1 MKPSQKKSREKNSK
15 KCIKRKIYTE
25 ENLQKALHEISKG
38 MSKKLAA
45 KTFSVPRSTIQ
56 FRLKHPDHR
65 SKPGPSTILTD
76 EEEQLFVDWIK
87 ISSKKGFPKR
97 KEDLIKSVSD
107 FINKSGRA
115 SSFKNGE
122 KWFKLF
128 LARHPTV
135 TFRTPEA
142 VTAASSTVSAS
153 DVRGWF
159 EQIRIYMTENSYY
172 DILAD
177 PSRVFNGDETNFV
190 LCPKTGIVLRSK
202 GEKNV
207 YEIDH
212 AQAKTSLT
220 VMFTFGADGQV
231 TPPMV
236 IFPYKRLPGE
246 ITSKIPE
253 DWGVGLSDNGW
264 MNSDVFFEYIKN
276 VLHPHLVR
284 TGTQFPVVLFVDG
297 HKSHLTYATSEL
309 CTNLGII
316 LIALYPNCTRLLQP
330 ADVSAFKPLKT
341 QWQKTVLEWR
351 RNNPSQALTKTQ
363 FVPLLK
369 DTIEK
374 SLNPSTIIN
383 GFRATGL
390 CPFNEDAVDYSKCLG
405 TSNKNNITIA
415 QPKHVTD
422 NRVLTKDDFMKLL
435 GESAIHKIDTRE
447 LRPEESSEC
456 LLKIWNFFTTSQNDL
471 QNSSIFDTERQND
484 NIGNFDIENMDI
496 IINNSPNK
504 NVAEQSFDFVS
515 QDVVVEEIVQCSEL
529 NYFIEDIPT
538 LQEPIPETVSQQPHN
553 HLSSTQQA
561 FNQPESIE
569 KVSFQKASTSLQHT
583 SILQPSFTYVS
594 SNKQLS
600 TQQTFVQ
607 QTSTYQASVSS
618 QQQSSIYSTPQKPS
632 IRVTGDDN

>member
-1 MKPSQKKSREKNSK
+1 MLK
-15 KCIKRKIYTE
+15 

-45 KTFSVPRSTIQ
+45 KTFSVPRSTVQ
-56 FRLKHPDHR
+56 FRLKNPDHR
-65 SKPGPSTILTD
+65 SKPGPPTILTD

-115 SSFKNGE
+115 SSFRNGD

-172 DILAD
+172 DILSD

-190 LCPKTGIVLRSK
+190 LCPKT
-202 GEKNV
+202 
-207 YEIDH
+207 
-212 AQAKTSLT
+212 
-220 VMFTFGADGQV
+220 
-231 TPPMV
+231 
-236 IFPYKRLPGE
+236 
-246 ITSKIPE
+246 
-253 DWGVGLSDNGW
+253 
-264 MNSDVFFEYIKN
+264 
-276 VLHPHLVR
+276 
-284 TGTQFPVVLFVDG
+284 
-297 HKSHLTYATSEL
+297 
-309 CTNLGII
+309 
-316 LIALYPNCTRLLQP
+316 
-330 ADVSAFKPLKT
+330 
-341 QWQKTVLEWR
+341 
-351 RNNPSQALTKTQ
+351 
-363 FVPLLK
+363 

-422 NRVLTKDDFMKLL
+422 NRVLTKDDFTKLL
-435 GESAIHKIDTRE
+435 GESTIHKIDKRE

-456 LLKIWNFFTTSQNDL
+456 LLKIWNFFTTFQNDL
-471 QNSSIFDTERQND
+471 HNSSKLDTERQND
-484 NIGNFDIENMDI
+484 NIGNFDIENMEI

-529 NYFIEDIPT
+529 NYFIEDIST
-538 LQEPIPETVSQQPHN
+538 LQERIPETH
-553 HLSSTQQA
+553 A
-561 FNQPESIE
+561 
-569 KVSFQKASTSLQHT
+569 
-583 SILQPSFTYVS
+583 SILQPSLTYVPN
-594 SNKQLS
+594 NKQPS

-607 QTSTYQASVSS
+607 QISIYQASVSS

-632 IRVTGDDN
+632 IRVTGDVKISADQNNFMQLKAPLVKEDNTIVKLQDILVLPKTPQRKGIKNTKKTPFVLTSAEWKAQENEKLKIKEEKAEGVKKRKEEREQKKLEKEKKMVKKNKKQTKAKDNVSKILFSEDFYKLDNDKLEALLKNYNKENQKASTSKNYSAAEIEKMLTETDSDD

>member
-15 KCIKRKIYTE
+15 KCLKRKIYTE

-45 KTFSVPRSTIQ
+45 KTFSVPRSTVQ
-56 FRLKHPDHR
+56 FRLKNPDHR
-65 SKPGPSTILTD
+65 YKPGPPTILTD

-115 SSFKNGE
+115 SSFRNGD

-172 DILAD
+172 DILSD

-190 LCPKTGIVLRSK
+190 LCPKT
-202 GEKNV
+202 
-207 YEIDH
+207 
-212 AQAKTSLT
+212 
-220 VMFTFGADGQV
+220 
-231 TPPMV
+231 
-236 IFPYKRLPGE
+236 
-246 ITSKIPE
+246 
-253 DWGVGLSDNGW
+253 
-264 MNSDVFFEYIKN
+264 
-276 VLHPHLVR
+276 
-284 TGTQFPVVLFVDG
+284 
-297 HKSHLTYATSEL
+297 
-309 CTNLGII
+309 
-316 LIALYPNCTRLLQP
+316 
-330 ADVSAFKPLKT
+330 
-341 QWQKTVLEWR
+341 
-351 RNNPSQALTKTQ
+351 
-363 FVPLLK
+363 

-422 NRVLTKDDFMKLL
+422 NRVLTKDDFTKLL
-435 GESAIHKIDTRE
+435 GESTIHKIDKRE

-456 LLKIWNFFTTSQNDL
+456 LLKIWNFFTTFQNDL
-471 QNSSIFDTERQND
+471 HNSSKLDTERQND
-484 NIGNFDIENMDI
+484 NIGNFDIENMEI

-529 NYFIEDIPT
+529 NYFIEDIST
-538 LQEPIPETVSQQPHN
+538 LQERIPETH
-553 HLSSTQQA
+553 A
-561 FNQPESIE
+561 
-569 KVSFQKASTSLQHT
+569 
-583 SILQPSFTYVS
+583 SILQPSLTYVPN
-594 SNKQLS
+594 NKQPS

-607 QTSTYQASVSS
+607 QTSIYQASVSS

-632 IRVTGDDN
+632 IRVTGDVKISADQNNFMQLKAPLVKEDNKYYNILVLPKTPQRKGIKNTKKTPFVLTSAEWKAQENEKIKIKEEKAEGVKKRKEEREQKKLEKEKKMVKKNKKQTKAKDNVSKMLFSEDFYKLDNDKLEALLKNYNKENQKASTSKNYSAAEIEKMLTETDSDD